1 MGRMGQV
8 LRRMFALDLLNAAAT
23 PKPMERGRGM
33 LNAPS
38 GVASLQPPAGGQLG
52 PFIIPPA
59 PEGWLTRAT
68 AWRVPAAAQAMQV
81 IAGTLSTLPL
91 ARWRGPVLTGED
103 TLITQPDPAAT
114 RSATIMATVE
124 DLILYPYAYW
134 IVLARDLR
142 SFPIA
147 ARQVPA
153 DAVDDRLNEEGIIRY
168 QNSEYDGGSVL
179 RFASPTPG
187 LLLTGSDALWTAHL
201 MGRAAQRYAS
211 EPVPS
216 GYLQNTGAVDLEED
230 EIDNLLDTWASA
242 RQARATAYVGPNVNY
257 QTTSFNAEQL
267 QLTAGRELASAEIAR
282 LCNLPAHYVNAPQ
295 AGGSSMTYTTLETAR
310 RDLVDLCLAQY
321 MAAVCDRLSLDDVTP
336 HGQEVRFSLA
346 AFYRSDFAGLVTS
359 GAAAV
364 AAGLVSVTEWRRLA
378 GLPDEIDN
386 GGTA

>member
-1 MGRMGQV
+1 
-8 LRRMFALDLLNAAAT
+8 MFALDMLTAAAP
-23 PKPMERGRGM
+23 PKPTERGSGM
-33 LNAPS
+33 LSIPT
-38 GVASLQPPAGGQLG
+38 GIASLKPPAVGQLG
-52 PFIIPPA
+52 PFIVPPM

-68 AWRVPAAAQAMQV
+68 AWRVPAAAQALQI

-91 ARWRGPVLTGED
+91 ARWRGPMLTGD
-103 TLITQPDPAAT
+103 DSLIAQPDPATT

-124 DLILYPYAYW
+124 DLVLYPYAYW
-134 IVLARDLR
+134 IVLARDGR
-142 SFPIA
+142 NFPIA
-147 ARQVPA
+147 ARHVPA
-153 DAVDDRLNEEGIIRY
+153 DRVDDRLTEEGIIRY
-168 QNSEYDGGSVL
+168 EKEEYEAKAVL

-187 LLLTGSDALWTAHL
+187 LTLTGADALWTAYL
-201 MGRAAQRYAS
+201 LSRAAQRYAN

-230 EIDNLLDTWASA
+230 EIDNLLDTWAAA

-282 LCNLPAHYVNAPQ
+282 LCNLPPHYVNAPQ

-310 RDLVDLCLAQY
+310 RDLVDLCLGQY

-359 GAAAV
+359 GVAAV

-378 GLPDEIDN
+378 GLPDQLDN
-386 GGTA
+386 GEGA